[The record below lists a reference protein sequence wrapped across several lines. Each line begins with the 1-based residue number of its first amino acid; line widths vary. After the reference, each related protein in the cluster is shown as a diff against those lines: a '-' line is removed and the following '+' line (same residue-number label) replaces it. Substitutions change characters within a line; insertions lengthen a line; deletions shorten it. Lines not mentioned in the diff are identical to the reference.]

1 MLQEGRCIFL
11 RREEYYLCFLMSVFK
26 GFPRRTIFFEKNPRR
41 NTCFEN
47 VFHGGIICLH
57 FHGGRFII

>member
-26 GFPRRTIFFEKNPRR
+26 GFPRRTIFFEKKSKEEYM
-41 NTCFEN
+41 F
-47 VFHGGIICLH
+47 
-57 FHGGRFII
+57 